1 MEPTDEPSDEQTTPP
16 VVCHPWPFDHCP
28 LCREE
33 CFTVEAVMA
42 TTVFT
47 CTCCGQRWR
56 YLLGSLIPVQA
67 APPAPPAPGD
77 GPDDRPATVAAA
89 AQDRYP
95 SLT

>member
-1 MEPTDEPSDEQTTPP
+1 MEPRDQPSDEETAPP

-28 LCREE
+28 LCREA

-67 APPAPPAPGD
+67 APVAPAEGPGD
-77 GPDDRPATVAAA
+77 GPDTVTAAA
-89 AQDRYP
+89 RPRYP
-95 SLT
+95 ALT